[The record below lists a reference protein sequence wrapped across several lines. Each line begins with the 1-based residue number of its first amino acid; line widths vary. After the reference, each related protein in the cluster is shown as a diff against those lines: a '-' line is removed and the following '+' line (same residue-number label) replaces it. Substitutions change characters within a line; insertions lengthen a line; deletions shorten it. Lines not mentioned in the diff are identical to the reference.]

1 MMTSEPG
8 VAEPSPEVMFECF
21 VHDVEPRLRR
31 ALVAA
36 YGSQRGREATAE
48 ALSWAWENWDRV
60 RAMTYPHRYLFRVG
74 RSRTRARRQP
84 VVFDVNTAREPSV
97 EPGLGPALA
106 RLSERQ
112 RIAVVLVHGFGWT
125 HREVAELTGS
135 RPTTVQNHL
144 ERGLRKLR
152 TDLEAHHDRLG

>member
-1 MMTSEPG
+1 MTTSEPG
-8 VAEPSPEVMFECF
+8 VAEPLRQAVFERF
-21 VHDVEPRLRR
+21 VRDVEPRLRR

-36 YGSQRGREATAE
+36 YGGQRGREATAE

-60 RAMTYPHRYLFRVG
+60 RAMKYPHRYLFRVG
-74 RSRTRARRQP
+74 RSRTRARRQR
-84 VVFDVNTAREPSV
+84 VVFDVNDATERHV
-97 EPGLGPALA
+97 EPRLGPALA

-125 HREVAELTGS
+125 HREVADLTGS

-152 TDLEAHHDRLG
+152 TDLEARP

>member
-1 MMTSEPG
+1 MMTWKATA
-8 VAEPSPEVMFECF
+8 VVPSPTEATFEKF

-36 YGSQRGREATAE
+36 YGGQRGREATAE

-60 RAMTYPHRYLFRVG
+60 RTMEHPHRYLFWVG
-74 RSRTRARRQP
+74 RSRTRGRRSP
-84 VVFDVNTAREPSV
+84 VVFDVHDAVEPYV
-97 EPGLGPALA
+97 EPGLGRALA
-106 RLSERQ
+106 GLSERQ
-112 RIAVVLVHGFGWT
+112 RIAVVLVHGYGWT
-125 HREVAELTGS
+125 YREVAELISS

-152 TDLEAHHDRLG
+152 IALEADHD

>member
-1 MMTSEPG
+1 MTVDETG
-8 VAEPSPEVMFECF
+8 VAPVAPEATFERF

-36 YGSQRGREATAE
+36 YGGQRGREATAE

-60 RAMTYPHRYLFRVG
+60 RAMDHPHAYLFRVG
-74 RSRTRARRQP
+74 RSRTRARRQR
-84 VVFDVNTAREPSV
+84 VVFDAPHATEPHV

-112 RIAVVLVHGFGWT
+112 RIAVVLVHGYGWT
-125 HREVAELTGS
+125 HREVAALTGS
-135 RPTTVQNHL
+135 RPTTIQNHL

-152 TDLEAHHDRLG
+152 TDLEAHDD

>member
-1 MMTSEPG
+1 MTTSEPG
-8 VAEPSPEVMFECF
+8 IAEPLRQAGFERF
-21 VHDVEPRLRR
+21 VRDVEPRLRR

-36 YGSQRGREATAE
+36 YGGQRGREATAE

-60 RAMTYPHRYLFRVG
+60 RAMEYPHRYLFRVG
-74 RSRTRARRQP
+74 RSRTRARRQR
-84 VVFDVNTAREPSV
+84 VVFDVNDAAERHV
-97 EPGLGPALA
+97 EPRLGPALA

-152 TDLEAHHDRLG
+152 TDLEARP

>member
-1 MMTSEPG
+1 MTTSEAG
-8 VAEPSPEVMFECF
+8 VAEPLRQAMFERF
-21 VHDVEPRLRR
+21 VRDVEPRLRR

-36 YGSQRGREATAE
+36 YGGQRGREATAE

-60 RAMTYPHRYLFRVG
+60 RAMEYPHRYLFRVG
-74 RSRTRARRQP
+74 RSRTRARRQR
-84 VVFDVNTAREPSV
+84 VVFDISNTAERHV
-97 EPGLGPALA
+97 EPRLGPALA

-135 RPTTVQNHL
+135 RPTTIQNHI

-152 TDLEAHHDRLG
+152 TDLEARP

>member
-1 MMTSEPG
+1 MTTSEPG
-8 VAEPSPEVMFECF
+8 VAEPLRQAVFERF
-21 VHDVEPRLRR
+21 VRDVEPRLRR

-36 YGSQRGREATAE
+36 YGGQRGREATAE

-60 RAMTYPHRYLFRVG
+60 RAMKYPHRYLFQVG
-74 RSRTRARRQP
+74 RSRTRARRQR
-84 VVFDVNTAREPSV
+84 VVFEVNDAAERHV
-97 EPGLGPALA
+97 EPRLGPALA

-152 TDLEAHHDRLG
+152 TDLEAGR

>member
-1 MMTSEPG
+1 MTVDETG
-8 VAEPSPEVMFECF
+8 VAPVAREVTFECF
-21 VHDVEPRLRR
+21 VADVEPRLRR

-36 YGSQRGREATAE
+36 YGGQRGREATAE

-60 RAMTYPHRYLFRVG
+60 GAMDHPHAYLFRVG
-74 RSRTRARRQP
+74 RSRTRTRRRR
-84 VVFDVNTAREPSV
+84 VVFDAPQVTEPQV

-112 RIAVVLVHGFGWT
+112 RVAVVLVHGYGWT

-135 RPTTVQNHL
+135 RPTTIQNHL

-152 TDLEAHHDRLG
+152 ADLEADHD

>member
-1 MMTSEPG
+1 MTTSEAG
-8 VAEPSPEVMFECF
+8 VAGPLPEAMFERF

-60 RAMTYPHRYLFRVG
+60 RAMKHPHRYLFRVG
-74 RSRTRARRQP
+74 RSRTRARRQR
-84 VVFDVNTAREPSV
+84 VVFEVNTAREPQI
-97 EPGLGPALA
+97 EPRLGLALA

-135 RPTTVQNHL
+135 RSTTVQNHL

-152 TDLEAHHDRLG
+152 TALEAQP

>member
-1 MMTSEPG
+1 MITREAG
-8 VAEPSPEVMFECF
+8 VGRPSPEAMFERF

-36 YGSQRGREATAE
+36 HGSQRGREATAE

-60 RAMTYPHRYLFRVG
+60 RAMSHPHRYLFRVG
-74 RSRTRARRQP
+74 RSRTRARRRR
-84 VVFDVNTAREPSV
+84 VVFDVNPVPELHV
-97 EPGLGPALA
+97 EPRLGPALG
-106 RLSERQ
+106 RLSQRQ

-152 TDLEAHHDRLG
+152 ADLEAQP

>member
-1 MMTSEPG
+1 MMTTREAATTSRP
-8 VAEPSPEVMFECF
+8 PEAVFERF
-21 VHDVEPRLRR
+21 VHGIEPRLRR
-31 ALVAA
+31 ALVAV
-36 YGSQRGREATAE
+36 YGGQRGREATVE

-60 RAMTYPHRYLFRVG
+60 RAMEYPHRYLFWVG
-74 RSRTRARRQP
+74 RSRTRAHRQP
-84 VVFDVNTAREPSV
+84 VVFDVDYTTEPRV

-106 RLSERQ
+106 RLSENQ

-125 HREVAELTGS
+125 HREVAELTET

-152 TDLEAHHDRLG
+152 TFLEVHHD

>member
-1 MMTSEPG
+1 MTTSEPG
-8 VAEPSPEVMFECF
+8 VAEPVRQAVFERF
-21 VHDVEPRLRR
+21 VRDVEPRLRR

-36 YGSQRGREATAE
+36 YGGQRGREATAE

-74 RSRTRARRQP
+74 RSRTRARRQR
-84 VVFDVNTAREPSV
+84 VVFDVHDAAERHV
-97 EPGLGPALA
+97 EPRLGPALA

-152 TDLEAHHDRLG
+152 TDLEAGR

>member
-1 MMTSEPG
+1 MTTSEAG
-8 VAEPSPEVMFECF
+8 VAEPLRQAMFERF
-21 VHDVEPRLRR
+21 VRDVEPRLRR
-31 ALVAA
+31 ALVAV
-36 YGSQRGREATAE
+36 YGGQRGREATAE

-60 RAMTYPHRYLFRVG
+60 RAMEYPHRYLFRVG
-74 RSRTRARRQP
+74 RSRTRARRQR
-84 VVFDVNTAREPSV
+84 VVFDVSDAAEHHV
-97 EPGLGPALA
+97 EPRLGPALA

-152 TDLEAHHDRLG
+152 TDLEARP